1 MGQEGRYFACV
12 KRLFFFLTILCALG
26 LQSIFAAKPNILF
39 IMVDDLGKD
48 WISCYGADDIETPH
62 IDRLAKGGLK
72 FHNAWSMPQCTPTRA
87 TLLTGQYPW
96 RTGWVNHWDV
106 PRWGVGYFDWA
117 KYTSFAKVMKTAGY
131 ATAIAGKWQIND
143 FRIEPKAL
151 KKHGF
156 DDWAV
161 WTGYETGNPPSN
173 ERYWDA
179 YIHTRSGSKT
189 YKGKFGPDIY
199 CNFLIDFMKQHRDEP
214 MMLYF
219 PMALTHGPLVP
230 TPDERNATSSRD
242 KLKGMVRYTDTLVGR
257 LVAALDEL
265 KIRERTIVIFTTDNG
280 TSGGLRGTVG
290 GKRPSG
296 GKASKY
302 EGGVCQPFIVNA
314 PGLVPGGRETD
325 ALTDFSDLLPTFAEL
340 GQAQLPKSVTLD
352 GKSFAPLLLG
362 QADDSPRDWIMA
374 LGHGAGR
381 LDEKGVRGTRDF
393 ADRVFRDKRYKV
405 WLGNKPE
412 ITALYDLEND
422 PLELN
427 NLLKSTKPE
436 HLAALKKFR
445 GIIDSQPKVDGRPLY
460 RPRKANPWDKSVNA
474 QSAKE
479 KKPRLKRDRRRQRK
493 AAQQ

>member
-189 YKGKFGPDIY
+189 YKGKCGPDIY

-257 LVAALDEL
+257 LVAALACAHGFFSSAPGVRYNTQLAASKDKDCQVFVKNL
-265 KIRERTIVIFTTDNG
+265 PWKADSQAVREAMERF
-280 TSGGLRGTVG
+280 GTVVEV
-290 GKRPSG
+290 R
-296 GKASKY
+296 
-302 EGGVCQPFIVNA
+302 
-314 PGLVPGGRETD
+314 
-325 ALTDFSDLLPTFAEL
+325 LP
-340 GQAQLPKSVTLD
+340 P
-352 GKSFAPLLLG
+352 
-362 QADDSPRDWIMA
+362 
-374 LGHGAGR
+374 
-381 LDEKGVRGTRDF
+381 
-393 ADRVFRDKRYKV
+393 
-405 WLGNKPE
+405 
-412 ITALYDLEND
+412 LEND
-422 PLELN
+422 AN
-427 NLLKSTKPE
+427 SHRGYGFVTF
-436 HLAALKKFR
+436 AAVASAR
-445 GIIDSQPKVDGRPLY
+445 SRVVGR
-460 RPRKANPWDKSVNA
+460 WCS
-474 QSAKE
+474 
-479 KKPRLKRDRRRQRK
+479 
-493 AAQQ
+493 

>member
-1 MGQEGRYFACV
+1 
-12 KRLFFFLTILCALG
+12 
-26 LQSIFAAKPNILF
+26 
-39 IMVDDLGKD
+39 
-48 WISCYGADDIETPH
+48 
-62 IDRLAKGGLK
+62 
-72 FHNAWSMPQCTPTRA
+72 
-87 TLLTGQYPW
+87 
-96 RTGWVNHWDV
+96 
-106 PRWGVGYFDWA
+106 
-117 KYTSFAKVMKTAGY
+117 
-131 ATAIAGKWQIND
+131 
-143 FRIEPKAL
+143 
-151 KKHGF
+151 
-156 DDWAV
+156 
-161 WTGYETGNPPSN
+161 
-173 ERYWDA
+173 
-179 YIHTRSGSKT
+179 
-189 YKGKFGPDIY
+189 
-199 CNFLIDFMKQHRDEP
+199 
-214 MMLYF
+214 
-219 PMALTHGPLVP
+219 
-230 TPDERNATSSRD
+230 
-242 KLKGMVRYTDTLVGR
+242 
-257 LVAALDEL
+257 
-265 KIRERTIVIFTTDNG
+265 
-280 TSGGLRGTVG
+280 
-290 GKRPSG
+290 G

-445 GIIDSQPKVDGRPLY
+445 GIIDSQPKIDGRPLY

>member
-1 MGQEGRYFACV
+1 MGQEGRYPAPV
-12 KRLFFFLTILCALG
+12 KRLYFSLTILCALG
-26 LQSIFAAKPNILF
+26 LQSISAAKPNILF

-117 KYTSFAKVMKTAGY
+117 KYNSFAKVMKTAGY

-143 FRIEPKAL
+143 FRLQPDAL

-179 YIHTRSGSKT
+179 YIHTRTGSRT
-189 YKGKFGPDIY
+189 YKGEFGPNIY
-199 CNFLIDFMKQHRDEP
+199 CNFLIDFMKRHRDEP

-242 KLKGMVRYTDTLVGR
+242 KLKGMVQYTDTLVGR
-257 LVAALDEL
+257 LVAVAQWQRVVDVVFARLGHHVDEL
-265 KIRERTIVIFTTDNG
+265 FNREFPQDLAG
-280 TSGGLRGTVG
+280 AAGLPPCSGLRARAG
-290 GKRPSG
+290 
-296 GKASKY
+296 
-302 EGGVCQPFIVNA
+302 
-314 PGLVPGGRETD
+314 
-325 ALTDFSDLLPTFAEL
+325 
-340 GQAQLPKSVTLD
+340 
-352 GKSFAPLLLG
+352 
-362 QADDSPRDWIMA
+362 
-374 LGHGAGR
+374 GAGR
-381 LDEKGVRGTRDF
+381 HINDT
-393 ADRVFRDKRYKV
+393 ATMRVNY
-405 WLGNKPE
+405 
-412 ITALYDLEND
+412 
-422 PLELN
+422 
-427 NLLKSTKPE
+427 
-436 HLAALKKFR
+436 
-445 GIIDSQPKVDGRPLY
+445 
-460 RPRKANPWDKSVNA
+460 VN
-474 QSAKE
+474 
-479 KKPRLKRDRRRQRK
+479 
-493 AAQQ
+493 